1 MEPLCFEG
9 YYRKRFARV
18 KEFSCEQV
26 EVVLD
31 KFLGQFCNRW
41 LEEEFELQSGAKRYE
56 RTGRREDYRTG
67 HYRRELLTARGRVHV
82 NVPRGKK
89 IQYTFS
95 LFKKFKRKTE
105 QFESVVIEALLKGHS
120 SRKASQFFEKLFGAG
135 TISHQAAVMTL
146 RKFDGELQGWKSRS
160 IRDNAVILV
169 LDAVWLK
176 GVIPYLKGAKPVL
189 FAYAVYADGQ
199 EEVLDFELAQG
210 ESQAAWCRFCQI
222 LQQRGLT
229 NVRLIVR
236 DDNEA
241 IKQAAA
247 FVWPNAL
254 DQACVF
260 HVMQNFTKKL
270 TGCRDK
276 RKLIDDA
283 SRLYE
288 AKNEEEFYRL
298 AQKFK
303 RRWLNYRYHPA
314 IKYLFDKLADT
325 IKYFG
330 LPEKFWHIAK
340 TTNRLE
346 RLFEELKRRIR
357 VFRRFPNPASCS
369 RWLYAL
375 LTQQKRWNNPQV
387 LCESQQSS

>member
-31 KFLGQFCNRW
+31 KFLEQFCNQW
-41 LEEEFELQSGAKRYE
+41 LEEEFEVQGRARCYE
-56 RTGRREDYRTG
+56 RTERRVDYRNG
-67 HYRRELLTARGRVHV
+67 HYRRSLLTARGRVHV
-82 NVPRGKK
+82 RVPRGQKGR
-89 IQYTFS
+89 YTFS

-105 QFESVVIEALLKGHS
+105 HFETVVIEALLKGHS
-120 SRKASQFFEKLFGAG
+120 SRKASQFFGKLFGAG
-135 TISHQAAVMTL
+135 TISHQAAVATL
-146 RKFDGELQGWKSRS
+146 RKFDVELQGWKDRS
-160 IRDNAVILV
+160 IRDNALILV

-189 FAYAVYADGQ
+189 FAYAIYPDGQ
-199 EEVLDFELAQG
+199 EEVLDFELVQG
-210 ESQAAWCRFCQI
+210 ESQVAWCRFCQR
-222 LQQRGLT
+222 LQQRGLN
-229 NVRLIVR
+229 NVRLVVH

-241 IKQAAA
+241 IKQAAG
-247 FVWPNAL
+247 FVWPKAL

-270 TGCRDK
+270 SGCRDK

-283 SRLYE
+283 SRLYQ
-288 AKNEEEFYRL
+288 AKDEEEFYLL
-298 AQKFK
+298 AQKLK
-303 RRWLNYRYHPA
+303 NKWPDYRYHPA
-314 IKYLFDKLADT
+314 LKYLFGKLADT
-325 IKYFG
+325 IRYFE
-330 LPEKFWHIAK
+330 LPQKFWSIAK

-346 RLFEELKRRIR
+346 RLFEELKRRIK

-375 LTQQKRWNNPQV
+375 LTQLNKLNNPG
-387 LCESQQSS
+387 LLHESQQSS